1 MKYHIKEHTFK
12 ILISFPS
19 SICDLDKF
27 FLLILLIAT
36 SQSVFW
42 KKKKCYLWKLF
53 HGSNSTGKNIYKLK
67 DAFSKFMYSTEG
79 KNGKESESLNS
90 WKVTS

>member
-1 MKYHIKEHTFK
+1 MKYHINKHTFK

-19 SICDLDKF
+19 SICDFDKF

-42 KKKKCYLWKLF
+42 KEKTVLLLEIIPWK
-53 HGSNSTGKNIYKLK
+53 
-67 DAFSKFMYSTEG
+67 
-79 KNGKESESLNS
+79 
-90 WKVTS
+90 